1 MPAVSSDTCSRV
13 LLVEDDPDNLDALC
27 ALLSERYAVVACESG
42 AQALERIHDVKPD
55 VVVLDI
61 GMWPMDGLRCL
72 VAIRAIP
79 GYGDL
84 PAVALTAFAREVER
98 RRFLDG
104 GFQVVV
110 TKPVIDPDDLLA
122 VIDRLL
128 GASMR
133 LDREQPCVEV
143 PGRASGA
150 QNRAG
155 PE

>member
-72 VAIRAIP
+72 VAIRS
-79 GYGDL
+79 
-84 PAVALTAFAREVER
+84 VALTAFAREVER

-133 LDREQPCVEV
+133 LDREQACVEISA
-143 PGRASGA
+143 RASGA